1 MRDWDTRI
9 NTLKSDIQA
18 AREKYVIPFM
28 KAQPK
33 PTPPQKEVSQTSSAN
48 PEQNKVETSAE
59 ATAEKLYENKDPISS
74 LDLIDKTNEA
84 SNESNLGLTKEI
96 TNKIDSALEQNKL
109 EEETPTV
116 NVEEAVASAEEAP
129 TVNVEEAVASAE
141 EAPTVN
147 VEEAV
152 ASAEEPPAVNIEE
165 AVASAEEAPTMNVE
179 KAVASAEEPPA
190 AKVDEAVAPAEE
202 APTVNIEEAVASAEE
217 APTVNVEEAVASAE
231 EAPTVNVEEA
241 VASTEETPAE
251 KVEEA
256 VTSAEGVQK
265 LEEIKV
271 TDENTNDKEE
281 GIDKN
286 QTQKSELELLEERDE
301 DSLTEEEE
309 DRMYELRRLRAQK
322 RINDEVREEEQAEFK
337 KADEEIAHLKTLLKP
352 KKKKLPK
359 GYVAVSYTHLRSPR
373 DGLLSR
379 MPSSA

>member
-28 KAQPK
+28 KAKPK
-33 PTPPQKEVSQTSSAN
+33 PAPPQKEVSQTPSQT
-48 PEQNKVETSAE
+48 PEENKVETSTE
-59 ATAEKLYENKDPISS
+59 ATTEKLYENKDPTSS

-84 SNESNLGLTKEI
+84 RNETNLGLTEEI
-96 TNKIDSALEQNKL
+96 TNKIDSALEQTKP
-109 EEETPTV
+109 E
-116 NVEEAVASAEEAP
+116 EEAP

-152 ASAEEPPAVNIEE
+152 ASAEE
-165 AVASAEEAPTMNVE
+165 
-179 KAVASAEEPPA
+179 
-190 AKVDEAVAPAEE
+190 
-202 APTVNIEEAVASAEE
+202 
-217 APTVNVEEAVASAE
+217 
-231 EAPTVNVEEA
+231 
-241 VASTEETPAE
+241 
-251 KVEEA
+251 
-256 VTSAEGVQK
+256 VQK

-271 TDENTNDKEE
+271 ADENIEE
-281 GIDKN
+281 KDDGVDKN

-301 DSLTEEEE
+301 NSLTEEEE

-359 GYVAVSYTHLRSPR
+359 GYVE
-373 DGLLSR
+373 
-379 MPSSA
+379 

>member
-33 PTPPQKEVSQTSSAN
+33 PAPPQKEVSQTPSQT
-48 PEQNKVETSAE
+48 PEENKVETSTE
-59 ATAEKLYENKDPISS
+59 ATTEKLYENKDPTSS

-84 SNESNLGLTKEI
+84 RNETNLGLTEEI
-96 TNKIDSALEQNKL
+96 TNKIDSALEQTKP
-109 EEETPTV
+109 E
-116 NVEEAVASAEEAP
+116 EEAP

-152 ASAEEPPAVNIEE
+152 ASAEEVQKIEE
-165 AVASAEEAPTMNVE
+165 IEVSA
-179 KAVASAEEPPA
+179 
-190 AKVDEAVAPAEE
+190 
-202 APTVNIEEAVASAEE
+202 
-217 APTVNVEEAVASAE
+217 
-231 EAPTVNVEEA
+231 
-241 VASTEETPAE
+241 
-251 KVEEA
+251 
-256 VTSAEGVQK
+256 
-265 LEEIKV
+265 
-271 TDENTNDKEE
+271 ENTNDKEE
-281 GIDKN
+281 GVDKN
-286 QTQKSELELLEERDE
+286 QSQKSELELLEERDE

-359 GYVAVSYTHLRSPR
+359 GYVE
-373 DGLLSR
+373 
-379 MPSSA
+379 

>member
-28 KAQPK
+28 KAQSK
-33 PTPPQKEVSQTSSAN
+33 SAPPQKEVSQTPSVNS
-48 PEQNKVETSAE
+48 EENKVEIKVET
-59 ATAEKLYENKDPISS
+59 TTEKLYENKDPTSS
-74 LDLIDKTNEA
+74 LDLIEKTNEA
-84 SNESNLGLTKEI
+84 KNETNLGLTEEI
-96 TNKIDSALEQNKL
+96 TNKIDNALEQTNSGG
-109 EEETPTV
+109 EEVPTVNVEEAVASAEATPTV

-152 ASAEEPPAVNIEE
+152 ASAEEAKIE
-165 AVASAEEAPTMNVE
+165 N
-179 KAVASAEEPPA
+179 
-190 AKVDEAVAPAEE
+190 
-202 APTVNIEEAVASAEE
+202 
-217 APTVNVEEAVASAE
+217 
-231 EAPTVNVEEA
+231 
-241 VASTEETPAE
+241 
-251 KVEEA
+251 
-256 VTSAEGVQK
+256 
-265 LEEIKV
+265 
-271 TDENTNDKEE
+271 KEE
-281 GIDKN
+281 DIDTN
-286 QTQKSELELLEERDE
+286 QTKKTELELLEERDE

-359 GYVAVSYTHLRSPR
+359 GYVE
-373 DGLLSR
+373 
-379 MPSSA
+379 

>member
-33 PTPPQKEVSQTSSAN
+33 PTPPQKEVSQT
-48 PEQNKVETSAE
+48 PEENKVETSTE
-59 ATAEKLYENKDPISS
+59 ATTEKLYENKDPTSS

-84 SNESNLGLTKEI
+84 RNETNLGLTEEI
-96 TNKIDSALEQNKL
+96 TNKIDSALEQTKP
-109 EEETPTV
+109 E
-116 NVEEAVASAEEAP
+116 EEAP

-152 ASAEEPPAVNIEE
+152 ASAEE
-165 AVASAEEAPTMNVE
+165 
-179 KAVASAEEPPA
+179 
-190 AKVDEAVAPAEE
+190 
-202 APTVNIEEAVASAEE
+202 
-217 APTVNVEEAVASAE
+217 
-231 EAPTVNVEEA
+231 
-241 VASTEETPAE
+241 
-251 KVEEA
+251 
-256 VTSAEGVQK
+256 VQK

-271 TDENTNDKEE
+271 ADENIEE
-281 GIDKN
+281 KDDGVDKN

-301 DSLTEEEE
+301 NSLTEEEE

-359 GYVAVSYTHLRSPR
+359 GYVE
-373 DGLLSR
+373 
-379 MPSSA
+379 

>member
-33 PTPPQKEVSQTSSAN
+33 IVPAQKEVSQTLASN
-48 PEQNKVETSAE
+48 PEENKVEPSVE
-59 ATAEKLYENKDPISS
+59 ATAEKLYENKDPSSS

-84 SNESNLGLTKEI
+84 KSENNLGLTEEI
-96 TNKIDSALEQNKL
+96 TNKIDNALEQKKFED
-109 EEETPTV
+109 EEAPTV
-116 NVEEAVASAEEAP
+116 NVEEAVASAEVAP

-152 ASAEEPPAVNIEE
+152 T
-165 AVASAEEAPTMNVE
+165 SAEEAPT
-179 KAVASAEEPPA
+179 A
-190 AKVDEAVAPAEE
+190 
-202 APTVNIEEAVASAEE
+202 NIEEAVTSLEE
-217 APTVNVEEAVASAE
+217 AT
-231 EAPTVNVEEA
+231 
-241 VASTEETPAE
+241 
-251 KVEEA
+251 
-256 VTSAEGVQK
+256 
-265 LEEIKV
+265 I
-271 TDENTNDKEE
+271 ENKEE
-281 GIDKN
+281 DVDAN
-286 QTQKSELELLEERDE
+286 QTKKTELELLEERDE

-359 GYVAVSYTHLRSPR
+359 GYVE
-373 DGLLSR
+373 
-379 MPSSA
+379 

>member
-28 KAQPK
+28 KAKPK
-33 PTPPQKEVSQTSSAN
+33 PAPPQKEVSQTPSQT
-48 PEQNKVETSAE
+48 PEENKVETSAE
-59 ATAEKLYENKDPISS
+59 ATTEKLYENKDPTSS

-84 SNESNLGLTKEI
+84 KNETNLGLTEEI
-96 TNKIDSALEQNKL
+96 TNKIDSALEQTKP
-109 EEETPTV
+109 E
-116 NVEEAVASAEEAP
+116 
-129 TVNVEEAVASAE
+129 
-141 EAPTVN
+141 
-147 VEEAV
+147 
-152 ASAEEPPAVNIEE
+152 
-165 AVASAEEAPTMNVE
+165 
-179 KAVASAEEPPA
+179 
-190 AKVDEAVAPAEE
+190 
-202 APTVNIEEAVASAEE
+202 EE

-241 VASTEETPAE
+241 VASTEEAPTVN
-251 KVEEA
+251 VEEA
-256 VTSAEGVQK
+256 VASAEEAVASGEEVQK

-271 TDENTNDKEE
+271 TDVNIEEKEDSV
-281 GIDKN
+281 DKN

-301 DSLTEEEE
+301 NSLTEEEE

-359 GYVAVSYTHLRSPR
+359 GYVE
-373 DGLLSR
+373 
-379 MPSSA
+379 

>member
-33 PTPPQKEVSQTSSAN
+33 PAPPQKEIPQTPSTN
-48 PEQNKVETSAE
+48 PEENKVETSAE
-59 ATAEKLYENKDPISS
+59 ATTEKLYENKDPTSS

-84 SNESNLGLTKEI
+84 RKETNLGLTEEI
-96 TNKIDSALEQNKL
+96 TNKIDNALEQTKP
-109 EEETPTV
+109 EEESPTV
-116 NVEEAVASAEEAP
+116 NVEEAVASAEEVPTVNIEEAVASAEEVPTVNLEEAVASEEEAP

-141 EAPTVN
+141 EVPTVN

-152 ASAEEPPAVNIEE
+152 ASE
-165 AVASAEEAPTMNVE
+165 
-179 KAVASAEEPPA
+179 
-190 AKVDEAVAPAEE
+190 
-202 APTVNIEEAVASAEE
+202 EE
-217 APTVNVEEAVASAE
+217 APTVNVEEAVASEE

-241 VASTEETPAE
+241 ISSVEET
-251 KVEEA
+251 
-256 VTSAEGVQK
+256 
-265 LEEIKV
+265 II
-271 TDENTNDKEE
+271 ENKEE
-281 GIDKN
+281 DVGTN
-286 QTQKSELELLEERDE
+286 QTKKTELELLEERDE

-322 RINDEVREEEQAEFK
+322 IINDEVREEEQAEFK

-359 GYVAVSYTHLRSPR
+359 GYVE
-373 DGLLSR
+373 
-379 MPSSA
+379 